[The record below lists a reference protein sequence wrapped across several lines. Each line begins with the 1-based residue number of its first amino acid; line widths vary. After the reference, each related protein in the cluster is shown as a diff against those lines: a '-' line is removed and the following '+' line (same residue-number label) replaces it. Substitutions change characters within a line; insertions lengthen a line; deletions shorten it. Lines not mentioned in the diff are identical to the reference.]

1 MDKKELTQEAVDAA
15 AKISSGASKVLK
27 DYIIDIAIV
36 AIALVFVLRSVITIG
51 QTGRTVSE
59 ILADGFMT
67 LLFGFLVS
75 RLLEAKGIFNGELS
89 RDYRTTML
97 EYAKVIDVVTPY
109 IDRLDDFCK
118 GKNEAKLKEMRTKI
132 LLSAGIKYEVY
143 ADKDFDESK
152 YSPEKQKI
160 IAEANNAKLPEEL
173 STRFLTSED
182 GKVLKKKEFG
192 RTVSQYV
199 KSSTRYDLISKVG
212 ICIAFSY
219 FGVSLSTSF
228 SWSVL
233 VWYVI
238 QIGLLIILGVWK
250 YLNAYSFVVGEHRNR
265 IIRKINLLYEFRN
278 EEERKE
284 KSHDAGKALQA
295 AEQQ

>member
-1 MDKKELTQEAVDAA
+1 
-15 AKISSGASKVLK
+15 
-27 DYIIDIAIV
+27 
-36 AIALVFVLRSVITIG
+36 
-51 QTGRTVSE
+51 
-59 ILADGFMT
+59 MT

-89 RDYRTTML
+89 RDYRTTMA
-97 EYAKVIDVVTPY
+97 EYGKVIDVITPY
-109 IDRLDDFCK
+109 IDHLDDFCK
-118 GKNEAKLKEMRTKI
+118 RKNEMKLRELRTKI
-132 LLSAGIKYEVY
+132 LVSAGIKYEVY

-160 IAEANNAKLPEEL
+160 IALANNAKLPEEL
-173 STRFLTSED
+173 STRFLTSEE
-182 GKVLKKKEFG
+182 GKFLKKKEYG

-199 KSSTRYDLISKVG
+199 KSSTRTDLVSKIG
-212 ICIAFSY
+212 ICIVFSY
-219 FGVSLSTSF
+219 FGVSFSTSF
-228 SWSVL
+228 SWAVL
-233 VWYVI
+233 VWYII

-250 YLNAYSFVVGEHRNR
+250 YLNAYSFIVGEHRNR
-265 IIRKINLLYEFRN
+265 IISKINNLYEFRN